1 MANHPDLNL
10 ELKPKLISSIFAGFE
25 TVANH
30 LELIIIPVVLDLF
43 LWFGPHVRINNI
55 VQPLINGLILPVS
68 LQNKEFEQVFTTT
81 RELYIL
87 IAERFNVFSA
97 FRTLPVGIPSLMNN
111 ISPIINPIGSPLILE
126 VKNFS
131 SAFMMWLVIGLV
143 GLIVA
148 SFFYNA
154 VCQAVSSEKAK
165 LTPGSIGW
173 QTLQLLYLTI
183 LSILFILVIVFPAMM
198 IVSFLSL
205 LTPIL
210 GQIALFAGG
219 LLLIWIITPMLFAPQ
234 VIFMQHQSA
243 LKAILASI
251 RMVRFALPTTGL
263 FFLVVLLLSQGLV
276 LLWQIPGEK
285 SWFTLIGLAGN
296 AIVNTSLLA
305 AIFIYYRD
313 AVKWIQSI
321 ISKNNLSQAF
331 PVEGPKNV

>member
-1 MANHPDLNL
+1 MNSRPDLNL
-10 ELKPKLISSIFAGFE
+10 ELKPKLIPSIFAGFE
-25 TVANH
+25 AVANH
-30 LELIIIPVVLDLF
+30 LELIIIPIVLDLF

-55 VQPLINGLILPVS
+55 IQPFIKGLILPSS
-68 LQNKEFEQVFTTT
+68 LQNADFEQVFTTT
-81 RELYIL
+81 RELYLL

-111 ISPIINPIGSPLILE
+111 ISPIINPVGSPFIME
-126 VKNFS
+126 AKNFS
-131 SAFMMWLVIGLV
+131 STFMMWLVISLV
-143 GLIVA
+143 GLIVS
-148 SFFYNA
+148 SFYYNSI
-154 VCQAVSSEKAK
+154 CQVITTEKTK
-165 LTPGSIGW
+165 LNPGSIGW

-205 LTPIL
+205 LTPFV

-219 LLLIWIITPMLFAPQ
+219 LIIIWIVTPMLFAPQ

-243 LKAILASI
+243 LKAILSSI

-263 FFLVVLLLSQGLV
+263 FFLMVIILSQGLV
-276 LLWQIPGEK
+276 LLWQIPGEN
-285 SWFTLIGLAGN
+285 SWFTLIGIAGN
-296 AIVNTSLLA
+296 ALVNTSLLA

-321 ISKNNLSQAF
+321 ITKNNLSQVS
-331 PVEGPKNV
+331 PVEGPKDV